1 MKLTALFTNLKVSK
15 KLLLGFAVVICIMLV
30 VMFSAIVGLRNI
42 QDRVLKSDLS
52 ADLINSLT
60 DARLN
65 RQAYEYTGDNNF
77 LIKNAVAMDD
87 MMKTA
92 PEMRAL
98 TWGEE
103 GARHLTRIENALSRY
118 GEDRKAFVG
127 AMTQK
132 LQTVKF
138 LDSSNLYALSTQFNE
153 LSYDVAQLPDV
164 RLSAVQ
170 MGFMLN
176 DLDSLL
182 EGYRAQ
188 PTPAREKKLHALLLH
203 TTSSLHAIIP
213 QLSGKMLASGEKI
226 QKEMQGFADGL
237 STYRNAWGQLNK
249 ASDVLAR
256 SATELTQSIND
267 MQAYMRQTVD
277 NVIQM
282 VKWVMELVAL
292 IGIMMGAL
300 LGFLITRSITQPL
313 SATLLFAQKIAS
325 GDLSH
330 SLDNQRKDELGQLVQ
345 AMSLMNTNLKDI
357 IHNVRDGVDS
367 VARSSSEIASGN
379 IDLSSRTEQQA
390 AAVVETA
397 ASMEEL
403 TSTVEHNA
411 ENANN
416 ARRLSEMAAQKASE
430 GSKISQSV
438 IKTMKDVQSSSHR
451 IAEITNVIN
460 GIAFQTN
467 ILALNAAVE
476 AARAGE
482 QGKGFAV
489 VAGEVRNLAQRSAQS
504 AKEIEDLIGES
515 VGFVDSGFKLVENA
529 GVTMAD
535 VERSVSQVRD
545 IMGDIALA
553 TDEQSRGISQIA
565 LAMAEMDTTTQ
576 QNAALVEQSSAAASS
591 LEEQALRLEEAIS
604 VFRISK
610 DDEKR

>member
-1 MKLTALFTNLKVSK
+1 
-15 KLLLGFAVVICIMLV
+15 MLV
-30 VMFSAIVGLRNI
+30 
-42 QDRVLKSDLS
+42 
-52 ADLINSLT
+52 
-60 DARLN
+60 
-65 RQAYEYTGDNNF
+65 
-77 LIKNAVAMDD
+77 
-87 MMKTA
+87 
-92 PEMRAL
+92 
-98 TWGEE
+98 
-103 GARHLTRIENALSRY
+103 
-118 GEDRKAFVG
+118 
-127 AMTQK
+127 
-132 LQTVKF
+132 
-138 LDSSNLYALSTQFNE
+138 
-153 LSYDVAQLPDV
+153 
-164 RLSAVQ
+164 
-170 MGFMLN
+170 
-176 DLDSLL
+176 
-182 EGYRAQ
+182 
-188 PTPAREKKLHALLLH
+188 
-203 TTSSLHAIIP
+203 
-213 QLSGKMLASGEKI
+213 SGEKI

-249 ASDVLAR
+249 ASDMLAK

-292 IGIMMGAL
+292 IGIMIGAL

-379 IDLSSRTEQQA
+379 INLSSRTEQQA

-438 IKTMKDVQSSSHR
+438 IKTMKNVQSSSHR

-482 QGKGFAV
+482 QGKVLPLWPERCVTWRG
-489 VAGEVRNLAQRSAQS
+489 VAH
-504 AKEIEDLIGES
+504 
-515 VGFVDSGFKLVENA
+515 
-529 GVTMAD
+529 
-535 VERSVSQVRD
+535 
-545 IMGDIALA
+545 
-553 TDEQSRGISQIA
+553 SRRKR
-565 LAMAEMDTTTQ
+565 
-576 QNAALVEQSSAAASS
+576 
-591 LEEQALRLEEAIS
+591 LRI
-604 VFRISK
+604 
-610 DDEKR
+610 